1 MSYQLKVIKDHP
13 IMLLPLDE
21 SSGTLAMDISGCG
34 NTGTYVGG
42 LQSNILPLIP
52 GGISGN
58 LINSTKSITLS
69 TTKDFYGS
77 TVSGGFANKHTS
89 QNNFSLEV
97 WVYPKITSTARTI
110 LMADNTAGIGIY
122 YEAGALIF
130 KLQDQDLYYTLNN
143 TNKNRHA
150 LFFSK

>member
-13 IMLLPLDE
+13 IVLLPLDE
-21 SSGTLAMDISGCG
+21 STGTSAIDISGCG

-52 GGISGN
+52 GGTSGN

-69 TTKDFYGS
+69 TTKDYYGS
-77 TVSGGFANKHTS
+77 TVSGGFANKYTS

-97 WVYPKITSTARTI
+97 WAYPKITSTSRTI
-110 LMADNTAGIGIY
+110 LMADNTAGIT
-122 YEAGALIF
+122 
-130 KLQDQDLYYTLNN
+130 DCP
-143 TNKNRHA
+143 
-150 LFFSK
+150 